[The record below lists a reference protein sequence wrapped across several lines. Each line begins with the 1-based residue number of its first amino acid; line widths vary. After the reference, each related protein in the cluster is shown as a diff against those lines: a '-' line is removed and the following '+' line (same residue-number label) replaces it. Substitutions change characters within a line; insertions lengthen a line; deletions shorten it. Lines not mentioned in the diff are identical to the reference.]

1 METFNNQHPVTYATI
16 QQEDGK
22 QIAVVHPAYIVTY
35 KSQPGP
41 PELLDLD
48 APFIPSVESPSEVGE
63 MSSIPFEKW
72 HAMPQEIER
81 KVDESPEESSH
92 HEVAVNSEIGHQ
104 SSNSDQLKYYGGFLP
119 LIPGQK

>member
-1 METFNNQHPVTYATI
+1 MEAFNNPQQPVTYSTI

-35 KSQPGP
+35 KPQP
-41 PELLDLD
+41 PELIDLD
-48 APFIPSVESPSEVGE
+48 APFIPSVESASKEGE

-81 KVDESPEESSH
+81 KGEEAAIAH
-92 HEVAVNSEIGHQ
+92 HEINAPIT
-104 SSNSDQLKYYGGFLP
+104 SDKFEYQGGFLP
-119 LIPGQK
+119 LIPQHK